1 MRACTHTH
9 IHTHTRVCVHGV
21 NQIAQINALMVSNAL
36 KFGIKLRYVCIIVYY
51 TSNCLN
57 IYHKNEI

>member
-1 MRACTHTH
+1 MHTHTH
-9 IHTHTRVCVHGV
+9 THTYTCVRPCARGV